1 MELEKG
7 YKQTEIGLIPENWV
21 VEELNALLKFGNGQ
35 DYKHLSK
42 GIIPVYGT
50 GGIMTFV
57 DDFLYDGD
65 SVGIGRKGTIDKPVF
80 LSGKFWTVDTLFYT
94 HSFVQTT
101 PKFIYYKFLTIKWKD
116 YNEASGVPSLNKN
129 NLCKIKIPLP
139 PLPEQQAIATILS
152 DTDNFINALAQ
163 QLDKKRAIKQ
173 GAMQELL
180 KPKEG
185 WEVKTLGEIGEIA
198 TGTTPPTR
206 DIDNYGI
213 DFCFVSPA
221 DLGYS
226 KYISKTEKNLSK
238 KGFKISRKFPKNS
251 ILFTCIGSTIGK
263 MGISSIELTS
273 NQQINAIFPN
283 IDFNTE
289 YLYYQLCLIA
299 KKIRMMASEQ
309 AVPMINKS
317 EFSEILVSIPTITEQ
332 TRIATILSDMDLEA
346 AQLEEKL
353 AKYKVVKQGL
363 MQQLLTGK
371 IRVV

>member
-1 MELEKG
+1 
-7 YKQTEIGLIPENWV
+7 
-21 VEELNALLKFGNGQ
+21 
-35 DYKHLSK
+35 
-42 GIIPVYGT
+42 
-50 GGIMTFV
+50 
-57 DDFLYDGD
+57 
-65 SVGIGRKGTIDKPVF
+65 
-80 LSGKFWTVDTLFYT
+80 
-94 HSFVQTT
+94 
-101 PKFIYYKFLTIKWKD
+101 
-116 YNEASGVPSLNKN
+116 
-129 NLCKIKIPLP
+129 
-139 PLPEQQAIATILS
+139 
-152 DTDNFINALAQ
+152 
-163 QLDKKRAIKQ
+163 
-173 GAMQELL
+173 MQELL

-332 TRIATILSDMDLEA
+332 TRIATILSDMDLEI